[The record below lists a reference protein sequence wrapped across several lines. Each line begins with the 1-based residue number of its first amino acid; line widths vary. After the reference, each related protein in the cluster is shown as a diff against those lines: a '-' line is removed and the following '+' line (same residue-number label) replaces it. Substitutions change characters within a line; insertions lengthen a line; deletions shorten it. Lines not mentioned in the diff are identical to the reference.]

1 MHKREDPL
9 DPYEPAVTAWPLAL
23 LRIALRL
30 AALVLI
36 VVGVHWTLTWL
47 DERTHVIGASQGLA
61 LGIILLMLVAYAL
74 MIALPFVPGIEIGIA
89 LMMLQGGSIA
99 PFVYLATIV
108 GLFTA
113 YTAGMVLPYRSLH
126 RLAADLR
133 LSPLCRMLER
143 IAVLS
148 PEERLVAL
156 QARLPS
162 RLGGFA
168 TRHRYILLGI
178 VVNVPGNGVV
188 GGGGGLCL
196 MAGLS
201 RLYEP
206 VRTAALLAVAV
217 APVPLIVWLV
227 DRPPLGFLPG

>member
-1 MHKREDPL
+1 M
-9 DPYEPAVTAWPLAL
+9 
-23 LRIALRL
+23 
-30 AALVLI
+30 
-36 VVGVHWTLTWL
+36 
-47 DERTHVIGASQGLA
+47 
-61 LGIILLMLVAYAL
+61 
-74 MIALPFVPGIEIGIA
+74 
-89 LMMLQGGSIA
+89 
-99 PFVYLATIV
+99 
-108 GLFTA
+108 
-113 YTAGMVLPYRSLH
+113 
-126 RLAADLR
+126 
-133 LSPLCRMLER
+133 CRMLER

-162 RLGGFA
+162 RLGGLA
-168 TRHRYILLGI
+168 TRHRYILLGLL
-178 VVNVPGNGVV
+178 VNVPGNGVV

-196 MAGLS
+196 MVGLS